1 MSQESPFDAYRENVD
16 RPLLRLFS
24 EYGRPEARWFFA
36 GVLANIVG
44 RGTSLVPPLV
54 LGAAIDGIFPEDA
67 TFRLPLVP
75 EAWIPAGRLEQ
86 LQMAFV
92 VVVAAFVVG
101 AVFTWIWGVTA
112 NVFAH
117 RVQHAVRTDTF
128 EKTQTLDMSFFD
140 DKQTG
145 EIMSVLN
152 NDVSNL
158 EIFLDNA
165 LSNSVRMVLMVTTIA
180 AVLVYL
186 NAQLAAVTLVAV
198 PLLFLFTWGFMRIVE
213 PRYRRVRSTVGRLNT
228 RLENSLGGVGLVKV
242 SATEDHETERV
253 EESSLDYYR
262 ANMSVLRVSYFYR
275 PGMELLAGA
284 SFAAT
289 FLVGG
294 YWVVAGPPPY
304 MTGTLT
310 VGEFVVFIVMI
321 RRFVEPLASVSD
333 TVDQYE
339 NAKASAER
347 VFGLMDIPS
356 GVQDAPDAVEL
367 DGVEGHVE
375 YDGVTFS
382 YAEDD
387 ERVLES
393 VSLEAQPGD
402 TVALV
407 GPTGAGKSTV
417 VKLLA
422 RLYDVDEGAVRVDG
436 HDVRGVTKESLR
448 RAVGYV
454 SQEPF
459 LFDGTVGDNIRYG
472 AFDAADEEVEEA
484 ACAAEAHEF
493 VAELPDGYETRVGE
507 RGVKLSGGQ
516 RQRLAIARAVLRDPE
531 ILVLDEATS
540 DVDTETEMLIQRSL
554 DDLTANRT
562 TFVVAHRL
570 STVKDAD
577 SIVVLKNGRVV
588 EHGTHDE
595 LVARGGLYA
604 GLWRIQ
610 TGRAGAEPSSSS

>member
-1 MSQESPFDAYRENVD
+1 MTEESPFDTYREKVN
-16 RPLLRLFS
+16 RPLMRLFS

-44 RGTSLVPPLV
+44 RVVSLVPPLV

-67 TFRLPLVP
+67 VFVLPFVP
-75 EAWIPAGRLEQ
+75 EPWIPAGRVGQ
-86 LQMAFV
+86 LWLAFA

-101 AVFTWIWGVTA
+101 AVFTWIWGVTS

-145 EIMSVLN
+145 EVMSVLN

-158 EIFLDNA
+158 ETFLDNA

-198 PLLFLFTWGFMRIVE
+198 PLLLIFTWGFMRLIE

-228 RLENSLGGVGLVKV
+228 RLENSLSGVRLVKT
-242 SATEDHETERV
+242 SAAEDYEADRLKK
-253 EESSLDYYR
+253 SSLDYYR
-262 ANMSVLRVSYFYR
+262 ANMSVLRISYFYR

-304 MTGTLT
+304 MSGTLT
-310 VGEFVVFIVMI
+310 LGEFVIFIVMI

-347 VFGLMDIPS
+347 VFGLMDISS

-367 DGVEGHVE
+367 DEVEGNVE
-375 YDGVTFS
+375 YDSVSFS
-382 YAEDD
+382 YAGDNEG
-387 ERVLES
+387 VLEN
-393 VSLEAQPGD
+393 VSLNVQSGE

-417 VKLLA
+417 VKLLT
-422 RLYDVDEGAVRVDG
+422 RMYDVDEGAVRLDG
-436 HDVRGVTKESLR
+436 HDVRDVTKESLR
-448 RAVGYV
+448 KCVSHV
-454 SQEPF
+454 SQNPF
-459 LFDGTVGDNIRYG
+459 LFDGTVRDNIRYG
-472 AFDAADEEVEEA
+472 AFDTSDEEVREA
-484 ACAAEAHEF
+484 ARAAEAHGFIEN
-493 VAELPDGYETRVGE
+493 LPDGYDTRVGE

-516 RQRLAIARAVLRDPE
+516 KQRLAIARAIVRDPP
-531 ILVLDEATS
+531 ILILDEATS
-540 DVDTETEMLIQRSL
+540 DVDTETEMQIQRSL
-554 DDLTANRT
+554 NDLTENRT

-577 SIVVLKNGRVV
+577 EIVVLEQGQII
-588 EHGTHDE
+588 EHGTHND
-595 LVARGGLYA
+595 LVAQDGLYA
-604 GLWRIQ
+604 DLWRIQ
-610 TGRAGAEPSSSS
+610 TGDADAKLP

>member
-1 MSQESPFDAYRENVD
+1 MTQESPFDAHRENVN
-16 RPLLRLFS
+16 RPLIRLFS

-44 RGTSLVPPLV
+44 RVVSLVPPLV

-67 TFRLPLVP
+67 TFRPPLIP
-75 EAWIPAGRLEQ
+75 EPWIPAGRVGQ
-86 LQMAFV
+86 LWLAFA

-101 AVFTWIWGVTA
+101 AVFTWIWGVTS

-128 EKTQTLDMSFFD
+128 EKMQTLDMSFFD

-152 NDVSNL
+152 NDVTNL
-158 EIFLDNA
+158 ETFLDNA

-198 PLLFLFTWGFMRIVE
+198 PLLLVFTWGFMRLIE
-213 PRYRRVRSTVGRLNT
+213 PRYRRVRSTVGKLNT
-228 RLENSLGGVGLVKV
+228 RLENSLSGVRLVKT
-242 SATEDHETERV
+242 SATEDYETDRLEK
-253 EESSLDYYR
+253 SSLDYYK
-262 ANMSVLRVSYFYR
+262 ANMSVLRISYFYR

-304 MTGTLT
+304 MSGTLT

-347 VFGLMDIPS
+347 VFGLMDISS

-367 DGVEGHVE
+367 DDVEGHVE
-375 YDGVTFS
+375 YDGVSFS
-382 YAEDD
+382 YAGDD
-387 ERVLES
+387 ECVLEN
-393 VSLEAQPGD
+393 VSLNVQSGE

-417 VKLLA
+417 VKLLT
-422 RLYDVDEGAVRVDG
+422 RMYDVDEGTVRLDG
-436 HDVRGVTKESLR
+436 HDVRDVTKESLR

-454 SQEPF
+454 SQDPF

-472 AFDAADEEVEEA
+472 AFDTSEEEVREA
-484 ACAAEAHEF
+484 ARAAEAHGFIEN
-493 VAELPDGYETRVGE
+493 LPHGYETRVGE

-516 RQRLAIARAVLRDPE
+516 RQRLAIARAIVRDPA
-531 ILVLDEATS
+531 ILILDEATS

-554 DDLTANRT
+554 DDLTKDRT

-577 SIVVLKNGRVV
+577 EIIVLEDGRVV
-588 EHGTHDE
+588 ENGTHE
-595 LVARGGLYA
+595 KLIARGGLYA
-604 GLWRIQ
+604 DLWRIQ
-610 TGRAGAEPSSSS
+610 VGDAESR